1 MAEPE
6 TGGKNSISEL
16 PSEVINMQKIVCVG
30 EMVIDFLPGNEEG
43 VYIRK
48 AGGAPANVAVAA
60 ARNGVSAGF
69 CGRMGNDDFGRF
81 LVEILEKNEV
91 AVLCPQL
98 VEEATTTM
106 AFVTLTTDGDRSFT
120 FARKPGADM
129 FLGRADVDAAN
140 VSGADL
146 VHAGSCSL
154 SKDPASDATVY
165 AMESAKKN
173 GKMVSF
179 DVNYRNLMW
188 EDERD
193 ACKAA
198 VHKVLPT
205 VDFLKISE
213 EEEDMLDGTVEET
226 AGKYG
231 IAVIVETLGA
241 DGARCYFNGQIITVP
256 GKKAKCVDA
265 TGAGD
270 AFWGNFLS
278 YLLRNGVQTVSDLSI
293 ELLKKAIEYGN
304 LAGWLCV
311 QKKGAMESLPTAAE
325 LDAIAEV

>member
-1 MAEPE
+1 
-6 TGGKNSISEL
+6 
-16 PSEVINMQKIVCVG
+16 MQKIICIG

-60 ARNGVSAGF
+60 ARNNVSAGF
-69 CGRMGNDDFGRF
+69 CGRMGNDDFGCF
-81 LVEILEKNEV
+81 LVDTLKKNEV
-91 AVLCPQL
+91 AVLCPEL
-98 VEEATTTM
+98 VDEATTTM
-106 AFVTLTTDGDRSFT
+106 AFVTLEANGERSFT

-129 FLGRADVDAAN
+129 FLSRADIDRARIWE
-140 VSGADL
+140 ADI

-154 SKDPASDATVY
+154 SKDPAADATVY
-165 AMESAKKN
+165 AMESAWKN

-188 EDERD
+188 NNNRD

-198 VHKVLPT
+198 VQKVLPT

-213 EEEDMLDGTVEET
+213 EEEDMLDGSPED
-226 AGKYG
+226 
-231 IAVIVETLGA
+231 IAKEYDITVIVETLGA
-241 DGARCYFNGQIITVP
+241 EGAHCYFDSQSITVP
-256 GKKAKCVDA
+256 GKKAKCVDV

-278 YLLRNGVQTVSDLSI
+278 YLLKNRVRSTNDLSI
-293 ELLKKAIEYGN
+293 ELIKQALKYGN

-325 LDAIAEV
+325 LEAILEVEA